1 MLWAMKSMTPPPC
14 ELERLSTADAEPA
27 QRFDA
32 WRERAHRWVDLLPPL
47 PGTELDAEL
56 LTLRSDACL
65 FGIMRSTAYEVRAA
79 SHRASN
85 EPGMVVLTLI
95 QAGHVVRDA
104 APGEHQRMSPG
115 MLGLYDTQ
123 RPGHYRW
130 GPNSR
135 EVFLALPRTDAAAAL
150 GREPGNMLITPAQ
163 CALVPL
169 LSGQLDQLAQLARS
183 GRLDAEDH
191 AGLLHATH
199 ALALL
204 TLRNLGRQGRDLSAA
219 NGRAD
224 ADAAHHAAALHFMQ
238 LHAHRHD
245 LHLQSGVQD
254 RSPGGRHL
262 RPAAPPVCSGNHPVA
277 HGSGSEPDVSTP
289 SERQAALLAFAP
301 AAVGQIAAL
310 AAGAAAGLLLGAG
323 ATSDQA
329 ILPAYRISRRFAAL
343 CLLAYGA
350 LLALSFSPA
359 ATPLAGLGAAFY
371 RSGALV
377 FGGGHVVLPLLREA
391 VVAPGWMTDS
401 AFLTG
406 YGAAQALPGPLFSIA
421 AYLGALAA
429 PSPGAAGAAVALVAI
444 FLPGLLAFVGV
455 LPFWGAL
462 RASSRAQSALAGVNA
477 AVVGLL
483 AAALY
488 DPVWTSAVLS
498 PRDFL
503 VAVAGFV
510 TLVVRRTPPLL
521 VVAGCALAGVAIA
534 LAAT

>member
-245 LHLQSGVQD
+245 LDV
-254 RSPGGRHL
+254 
-262 RPAAPPVCSGNHPVA
+262 AAIA
-277 HGSGSEPDVSTP
+277 HG
-289 SERQAALLAFAP
+289 AACSRTRLYEAFA
-301 AAVGQIAAL
+301 AQ
-310 AAGAAAGLLLGAG
+310 G
-323 ATSDQA
+323 AT
-329 ILPAYRISRRFAAL
+329 
-343 CLLAYGA
+343 
-350 LLALSFSPA
+350 
-359 ATPLAGLGAAFY
+359 
-371 RSGALV
+371 V
-377 FGGGHVVLPLLREA
+377 
-391 VVAPGWMTDS
+391 M
-401 AFLTG
+401 
-406 YGAAQALPGPLFSIA
+406 
-421 AYLGALAA
+421 
-429 PSPGAAGAAVALVAI
+429 
-444 FLPGLLAFVGV
+444 
-455 LPFWGAL
+455 GAL
-462 RASSRAQSALAGVNA
+462 REQRLLNARALIEQSARLN
-477 AVVGLL
+477 VG
-483 AAALY
+483 ALSWRCGFA
-488 DPVWTSAVLS
+488 DQSSFSKLFRKRFGLS
-498 PRDFL
+498 PSEWHQNMRQER
-503 VAVAGFV
+503 A
-510 TLVVRRTPPLL
+510 P
-521 VVAGCALAGVAIA
+521 
-534 LAAT
+534 